1 MGCNC
6 KTSFRRLVCLLKQHE
21 TGYRHDSPRH
31 SSLTKQEIDSF
42 ITYEGEGHTTPL
54 LRCEEGGA
62 DMIFCD
68 GRGSSECL
76 SLLHDSHFPT
86 SR

>member
-42 ITYEGEGHTTPL
+42 ITIKAKDTPPPYFIVRKAVL
-54 LRCEEGGA
+54 
-62 DMIFCD
+62 
-68 GRGSSECL
+68 
-76 SLLHDSHFPT
+76 T
-86 SR
+86 